1 MILALTAPRHRLLS
15 PRHGRGAP
23 KRPSSEPL
31 SADVPALPSARSPRL
46 NGSRSAIVTRTG
58 KPLRSL
64 AQAPHPKGEVGAAQ
78 KVAERREGR
87 DERNVSSPLEWQPP
101 DDAQSGGALG
111 GWLLDPR
118 AARGSLGSSRAASLW
133 PSCVTCASNL
143 MLRAIHECVA
153 VISVDAS
160 TRRVRQRSASMAV
173 QSDTIAR
180 TIERQI
186 AKDSPF
192 ITLIQGCFEA
202 PRQCASLALTHV
214 SR

>member
-1 MILALTAPRHRLLS
+1 MILALTAPRDRRLS

-46 NGSRSAIVTRTG
+46 NGSRSPIVTQTG

-64 AQAPHPKGEVGAAQ
+64 AQAPHPKSEVGAAQ

-87 DERNVSSPLEWQPP
+87 DGWNVSSLLEWRRP
-101 DDAQSGGALG
+101 DDPQSGGALG
-111 GWLLDPR
+111 GWLLDLR
-118 AARGSLGSSRAASLW
+118 AGRGTWGSSRAASLG
-133 PSCVTCASNL
+133 PSSVTCASNL

-173 QSDTIAR
+173 QSDTIA
-180 TIERQI
+180 TMIEREI
-186 AKDSPF
+186 ATDSPF
-192 ITLIQGCFEA
+192 IA
-202 PRQCASLALTHV
+202 
-214 SR
+214 